1 MFKNKYRVAVAY
13 FKKRTELEKFLLIFV
28 SLALFIA
35 FIYALPAILNLL
47 FKMVVLL
54 LIALPITVWFG
65 LRTKPEEV
73 YYDTSKLYLCFKQI
87 VSRLDSD
94 SKNRYLLQSWKEVR
108 ESKKKTARLIE
119 LVCMTDSN
127 IKDFNTNEVEAQIS
141 IYLSAFLE
149 NHGMTST
156 NAESFSCQSVAE
168 AEYNNVNYL
177 FIRFLLAID
186 ENEASS
192 FLKELDV
199 YKAKQETIEQVED
212 SDFSN

>member
-1 MFKNKYRVAVAY
+1 MFKNRYRSVVDY
-13 FKKRTELEKFLLIFV
+13 FKKRTELEKFLLIIV
-28 SLALFIA
+28 SLALFIG

-73 YYDTSKLYLCFKQI
+73 YYDTSKLSLCFKQI

-94 SKNRYLLQSWKEVR
+94 SKNRYLLQSWQAVR

-119 LVCMTDSN
+119 LVCVTDSN
-127 IKDFNTNEVEAQIS
+127 IEDFNANEAEVQIS
-141 IYLSAFLE
+141 IYLSGFLE

-156 NAESFSCQSVAE
+156 NAESFSCQSVAV

-177 FIRFLLAID
+177 FIRFLIAVN

-192 FLKELDV
+192 FKKELDV

>member
-1 MFKNKYRVAVAY
+1 MFKNRYRAVVDY
-13 FKKRTELEKFLLIFV
+13 FKKRTELEKFLLIIV
-28 SLALFIA
+28 SLALFIG

-73 YYDTSKLYLCFKQI
+73 YYDTSKLSLCFKQI

-94 SKNRYLLQSWKEVR
+94 SKNRYLFHSWQAVR

-127 IKDFNTNEVEAQIS
+127 IKDFNANEVEVQIS
-141 IYLSAFLE
+141 IYLLEFLE
-149 NHGMTST
+149 NHGMAST
-156 NAESFSCQSVAE
+156 NAESFSCQSVAV

-177 FIRFLLAID
+177 FIRFLLAVN

-192 FLKELDV
+192 FKKELDV
-199 YKAKQETIEQVED
+199 YKAEEETIEQVED

>member
-1 MFKNKYRVAVAY
+1 MFKNKYRVAVDY
-13 FKKRTELEKFLLIFV
+13 FKKRTELEKFLLILV

-35 FIYALPAILNLL
+35 FIYALPGILDLL
-47 FKMVVLL
+47 FKMLALL
-54 LIALPITVWFG
+54 LVALPIVAWFG
-65 LRTKPEEV
+65 LSAKTEEV
-73 YYDTSKLYLCFKQI
+73 YYDTSKLSLCFKQI

-94 SKNRYLLQSWKEVR
+94 SKNRYLLQSWQAVR
-108 ESKKKTARLIE
+108 ASKKNTAKIIE
-119 LVCMTDSN
+119 VVCVTDSN
-127 IKDFNTNEVEAQIS
+127 VKDFNSNEVEAQIS
-141 IYLSAFLE
+141 IYLSEFLE
-149 NHGMTST
+149 NHGLTST
-156 NAESFSCQSVAE
+156 NAESFSCQSVAV

>member
-156 NAESFSCQSVAE
+156 NAESFSCQSVAV

-199 YKAKQETIEQVED
+199 YKAQEETIDQVED

>member
-1 MFKNKYRVAVAY
+1 MFKNKYRVAVDY
-13 FKKRTELEKFLLIFV
+13 FKKRTELEKFLLILVLF
-28 SLALFIA
+28 ALLISFM
-35 FIYALPAILNLL
+35 YALPTILDLL

-65 LRTKPEEV
+65 LSTKPEEV

-127 IKDFNTNEVEAQIS
+127 IKDFNTNEV
-141 IYLSAFLE
+141 
-149 NHGMTST
+149 
-156 NAESFSCQSVAE
+156 CP
-168 AEYNNVNYL
+168 
-177 FIRFLLAID
+177 
-186 ENEASS
+186 
-192 FLKELDV
+192 
-199 YKAKQETIEQVED
+199 
-212 SDFSN
+212 

>member
-1 MFKNKYRVAVAY
+1 MFKNKYRAVVDY
-13 FKKRTELEKFLLIFV
+13 FKKRTELEKFLLIIV
-28 SLALFIA
+28 SLALFIG

-65 LRTKPEEV
+65 LSTKPDRV

-94 SKNRYLLQSWKEVR
+94 SKNRYIFQSWQEVR
-108 ESKKKTARLIE
+108 ASKKKTAKIIE
-119 LVCMTDSN
+119 VVCVTDSN
-127 IKDFNTNEVEAQIS
+127 VKDFNSNEVEAQIS
-141 IYLSAFLE
+141 IYLLEFLE
-149 NHGMTST
+149 SHGMTST
-156 NAESFSCQSVAE
+156 NAESFSCQSVAVV
-168 AEYNNVNYL
+168 EYNNVNYL
-177 FIRFLLAID
+177 FIRFFLAIN

-192 FLKELDV
+192 FKKELDV

>member
-1 MFKNKYRVAVAY
+1 MFKNKYRAVVDY
-13 FKKRTELEKFLLIFV
+13 FKKRTELEKFLLIIV
-28 SLALFIA
+28 SLALFIG

-94 SKNRYLLQSWKEVR
+94 SKNRYIFQSWQEVR
-108 ESKKKTARLIE
+108 ASKKKTAKIIE
-119 LVCMTDSN
+119 VVCVTDSN
-127 IKDFNTNEVEAQIS
+127 VKDFNSNEVEAQIS
-141 IYLSAFLE
+141 IYLSEFLE
-149 NHGMTST
+149 NHAMTST
-156 NAESFSCQSVAE
+156 NAESFSCQSVAVV
-168 AEYNNVNYL
+168 EYNNVNYL
-177 FIRFLLAID
+177 FIRFLLAIN

-192 FLKELDV
+192 FKKELDV

>member
-1 MFKNKYRVAVAY
+1 MFKNKYRVAVDY
-13 FKKRTELEKFLLIFV
+13 FKKRTELEKVLLILV
-28 SLALFIA
+28 LLALFIA
-35 FIYALPAILNLL
+35 FIYALPTLLDIL
-47 FKMVVLL
+47 FKVFT
-54 LIALPITVWFG
+54 LILVMIFG
-65 LRTKPEEV
+65 ICFWRYYNKPEEV
-73 YYDTSKLYLCFKQI
+73 YYDNSKLSLCFKQI

-94 SKNRYLLQSWKEVR
+94 SKNRYLLQSWKAVR

-141 IYLSAFLE
+141 IYLLEFLE

-156 NAESFSCQSVAE
+156 NAESFSCQSVAV

-177 FIRFLLAID
+177 FIRFLLAVN

-192 FLKELDV
+192 FKKELDV
-199 YKAKQETIEQVED
+199 YKAEQETIEQVED

>member
-1 MFKNKYRVAVAY
+1 MFKNKYRVAVDY
-13 FKKRTELEKFLLIFV
+13 FKKRTELEKFLLILV
-28 SLALFIA
+28 SLALFIG
-35 FIYALPAILNLL
+35 FIYALPTLLDISFKVFTLILVIISSISAWRYYNKL
-47 FKMVVLL
+47 
-54 LIALPITVWFG
+54 
-65 LRTKPEEV
+65 EEV
-73 YYDTSKLYLCFKQI
+73 YYDTSKLSLCFKQI

-94 SKNRYLLQSWKEVR
+94 SKNRYLLQSWKAVR
-108 ESKKKTARLIE
+108 ASKKKTARLIE

-156 NAESFSCQSVAE
+156 NAESFSCQSVAV

-177 FIRFLLAID
+177 FIRFLLAVN
-186 ENEASS
+186 ESEASS
-192 FLKELDV
+192 FKKELDV
-199 YKAKQETIEQVED
+199 YKAEQETIEQVED

>member
-1 MFKNKYRVAVAY
+1 MFKNKYRAVVDY
-13 FKKRTELEKFLLIFV
+13 FKKRTELEKFLLIIV
-28 SLALFIA
+28 SLALFIG

-94 SKNRYLLQSWKEVR
+94 SKNRYIFQSWQEVR
-108 ESKKKTARLIE
+108 ASKKKTAKIIE
-119 LVCMTDSN
+119 AVCVTDSN
-127 IKDFNTNEVEAQIS
+127 VKDFNANQIEAQIS
-141 IYLSAFLE
+141 IYLLEFLE

-156 NAESFSCQSVAE
+156 NAESFSCQSVAVV
-168 AEYNNVNYL
+168 EYNNVNYL
-177 FIRFLLAID
+177 FIRFFLAIN

-192 FLKELDV
+192 FKKELDV

>member
-1 MFKNKYRVAVAY
+1 MFKNKYRVAVDY

-35 FIYALPAILNLL
+35 FIYALPTLLDISFKVFILILVIMSGISAWRYYNKL
-47 FKMVVLL
+47 
-54 LIALPITVWFG
+54 
-65 LRTKPEEV
+65 EEV
-73 YYDTSKLYLCFKQI
+73 YYDTSKLSLCFKQI
-87 VSRLDSD
+87 ISRLDSD
-94 SKNRYLLQSWKEVR
+94 SKNRYLLQSWQAVR

-119 LVCMTDSN
+119 LVCVTDSN
-127 IKDFNTNEVEAQIS
+127 IEDFNANEAKVQIS
-141 IYLSAFLE
+141 IYLSRFLE

-156 NAESFSCQSVAE
+156 NAESFSCQSVAV

-177 FIRFLLAID
+177 FIRFLIAVN

-192 FLKELDV
+192 FKKELDV
-199 YKAKQETIEQVED
+199 YKAEQETIEQVED

>member
-1 MFKNKYRVAVAY
+1 MFKNKYRAVVDY
-13 FKKRTELEKFLLIFV
+13 FKKRTELEKFLLIIV
-28 SLALFIA
+28 SLALFIG

-54 LIALPITVWFG
+54 LIALPFAVWFG

-94 SKNRYLLQSWKEVR
+94 SKNRYIFQSWQEVR
-108 ESKKKTARLIE
+108 ASKKKTAKIIE
-119 LVCMTDSN
+119 VVCVTDSN
-127 IKDFNTNEVEAQIS
+127 VKDFNSNEVEAQIS
-141 IYLSAFLE
+141 IYLSEFLE
-149 NHGMTST
+149 NHAMTST
-156 NAESFSCQSVAE
+156 NAESFSCQSVTV

-177 FIRFLLAID
+177 FIRFFLAIN

-192 FLKELDV
+192 FKKELDV

>member
-1 MFKNKYRVAVAY
+1 MFKNKYRAVVDY
-13 FKKRTELEKFLLIFV
+13 FKKRTELEKFLLIIV
-28 SLALFIA
+28 SLALFIG

-94 SKNRYLLQSWKEVR
+94 SKNRYIFQSWQEVR
-108 ESKKKTARLIE
+108 ASKKKTAKIIE
-119 LVCMTDSN
+119 
-127 IKDFNTNEVEAQIS
+127 
-141 IYLSAFLE
+141 
-149 NHGMTST
+149 
-156 NAESFSCQSVAE
+156 VAVV
-168 AEYNNVNYL
+168 EYNNVNYL
-177 FIRFLLAID
+177 FIRFFLAIN

-192 FLKELDV
+192 FKKELDV

>member
-1 MFKNKYRVAVAY
+1 MFKNKYRAVVDY
-13 FKKRTELEKFLLIFV
+13 FKKRTELEKFLLIIV
-28 SLALFIA
+28 SSALFIG

-94 SKNRYLLQSWKEVR
+94 SKNRYIFQSWQEVR
-108 ESKKKTARLIE
+108 ASKKKTAKIIE
-119 LVCMTDSN
+119 VVCVTDSN
-127 IKDFNTNEVEAQIS
+127 VKDFNSNEVEAQIS
-141 IYLSAFLE
+141 IYLSEFLE
-149 NHGMTST
+149 NHAMTST
-156 NAESFSCQSVAE
+156 NAESFSCQSVAVV
-168 AEYNNVNYL
+168 EYNNVNYL
-177 FIRFLLAID
+177 FIRFLLAIN

-192 FLKELDV
+192 FKKELDV